1 MLHVSQFSGLTPII
15 ELIVGLPCKQGKSAK
30 YSNILDIEQEPY
42 TPKASIE
49 KQSLPWQAKATAV
62 RPLILMVGNFANS
75 LAGFHI
81 ISAYMDLR
89 PHAMM
94 LMFLALSVAR
104 PPYVSFQ
111 SRRRE
116 RITQLGW
123 ILFTGANKERNAV
136 RRPLYA

>member
-1 MLHVSQFSGLTPII
+1 MLYVSQFSGLTPI
-15 ELIVGLPCKQGKSAK
+15 LGYIVGLPCKQGRSTKN
-30 YSNILDIEQEPY
+30 SNILGIEQEPC

-49 KQSLPWQAKATAV
+49 NQSLLWQAKATAD
-62 RPLILMVGNFANS
+62 RPLMLMVGNFVNA
-75 LAGFHI
+75 LAGVHI
-81 ISAYMDLR
+81 ISAYMGLR

-94 LMFLALSVAR
+94 LLFLVLSVAR
-104 PPYVSFQ
+104 PPYASFQ

-123 ILFTGANKERNAV
+123 ILFTGVNKERNAV